1 MNIMQRRSVELL
13 DSDRKLELVRR
24 RVEIV
29 VVRDNKVLVGRY
41 LRRTTGDTFYS
52 LPGGGIEIGETPEQA
67 VHRELLEEM
76 GVVVKNV
83 RDLNLVMNFPPPY
96 FISNYR
102 YDKIVTEW
110 YSASYTKEDLS
121 SFNSARDGSIEKL
134 WLNKKTA
141 LEYINDSL
149 YARGS
154 IRAIER
160 VLR

>member
-1 MNIMQRRSVELL
+1 MPVQRRVMELVGEN
-13 DSDRKLELVRR
+13 DRRQELVRR

-41 LRRTTGDTFYS
+41 LRRTMGDTFYS
-52 LPGGGIEIGETPEQA
+52 LPGGGIESGETPEQA
-67 VHRELLEEM
+67 VHRELLEEV

-83 RDLNLVMNFPPPY
+83 RDLNLVMDFPPPY

-110 YSASYTKEDLS
+110 YSASYVKEDLS
-121 SFNSARDGSIEKL
+121 SFNLVRDGSIEKL
-134 WLNKKTA
+134 WLDKKTA
-141 LEYINDSL
+141 LEYVNDSL
-149 YARGS
+149 YAKGS